1 MVRVIVEDKRARER
15 QKRVKLAACLGT
27 GEGVGVKSPRCE
39 GREDPRGFSGF
50 WGILEPLFMDNMEPL
65 LGFKQKRDVTVLGF
79 KTQGQQTLG
88 NG

>member
-1 MVRVIVEDKRARER
+1 MRVIVEDKRARER

-79 KTQGQQTLG
+79 KTQGQQMLG

>member
-1 MVRVIVEDKRARER
+1 MRVIVEDKRARER

-50 WGILEPLFMDNMEPL
+50 WGILAPLFMDNMEPL

-79 KTQGQQTLG
+79 KTQGQQMLG